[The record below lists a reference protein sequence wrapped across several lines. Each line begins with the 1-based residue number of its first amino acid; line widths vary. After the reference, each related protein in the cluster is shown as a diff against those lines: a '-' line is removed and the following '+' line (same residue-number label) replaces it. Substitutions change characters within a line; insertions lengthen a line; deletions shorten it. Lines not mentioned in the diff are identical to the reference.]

1 MIVIH
6 TEWDEF
12 RSINFSNFNI
22 KKELRFLTL
31 ETYIKLKIFQIKK

>member
-22 KKELRFLTL
+22 KKGT
-31 ETYIKLKIFQIKK
+31 KIFDLRNLYKTKILQIKK